1 MGTLVYISQVMTIK
15 SNPCKLCSS
24 TYHTAAFCPAKPKKA
39 IKRKDFF
46 PTPGKSKTTTAKK
59 SRTLE
64 KKAPARSQ
72 LVKKLDKVFSEFIRL
87 RDDGKGCV
95 TCGDIKT
102 WREMQNC
109 HFYSRGRQNTRWD
122 ETNCHS
128 GCYRCNVL
136 LKGNYIP
143 YTIFMI
149 DTYGREHV
157 ENLEKLSKSTNKITT
172 VKLKEMLEYYTKVV
186 SNS

>member
-1 MGTLVYISQVMTIK
+1 MIK

-24 TYHTAAFCPAKPKKA
+24 TYHTAAFCPQKPKKA
-39 IKRKDFF
+39 IKR
-46 PTPGKSKTTTAKK
+46 TPIKVKSQRSIVHKGKIIAAKGN
-59 SRTLE
+59 
-64 KKAPARSQ
+64 KKAPTRSQ

-95 TCGDIKT
+95 TCGDVKP

-109 HFYSRGRQNTRWD
+109 HFYSRGRQNTRWE

-136 LKGNYIP
+136 LKGNYIS
-143 YTIFMI
+143 YTIYMI

-157 ENLEKLSKSTNKITT
+157 DYLEKLSKSTNKITT
-172 VKLKEMLEYYTKVV
+172 VKLKEMIEYYTNVV
-186 SNS
+186 QSIDKT

>member
-1 MGTLVYISQVMTIK
+1 MGIK

-24 TYHTAAFCPAKPKKA
+24 IYHTAAFCPQKPKKA
-39 IKRKDFF
+39 IKRSPLRPAAIKK
-46 PTPGKSKTTTAKK
+46 KSNLHESVIIKKMTAKK
-59 SRTLE
+59 
-64 KKAPARSQ
+64 KAPTRSQ
-72 LVKKLDKVFSEFIRL
+72 LVKKLDKIFSEFIRL
-87 RDDGKGCV
+87 RDDGRGCV
-95 TCGDIKT
+95 TCGDVKP

-136 LKGNYIP
+136 LKGNYIS
-143 YTIFMI
+143 YTMYMI

-157 ENLEKLSKSTNKITT
+157 ENLEKLSKSTEKITT
-172 VKLKEMLEYYTKVV
+172 VRLKEMIEYYTNLVNKY
-186 SNS
+186 